1 MTEVANEGD
10 YARVLRLARIR
21 QKHWYNRNVKKVSE
35 NRRKDRQLFKELK
48 QQAGII
54 TTSRNLPVEP
64 AVENEYYEQETEPYY
79 EQENIPEAPQPVEK
93 VRFTNLTDKQIKKLK
108 KRQTNSKQTY
118 AGIIEILKKHTTSKK
133 SIETYKTTIKQLYEM
148 TETDINKPI
157 NLNNPQLIFQKLDTL
172 QYKGKNYG
180 IDKLTEFAQTLVLL
194 SDIQKGFNLDVSVEN
209 YNIYNNKFKELK
221 IMKRENQTNKVGQVI
236 HIFTPILN
244 KALEVFGIESK
255 FYLYLKLYQ
264 LAPLRDNMQLKIISD
279 EKEADS
285 KKINYIVIPKPIKM
299 KGRKNTVYKPHGKL
313 IYNTYKT
320 EKNQYI
326 KDPYPMTF
334 EATKLVREYIAR
346 NNIKEGEYLFGDK
359 LMSQWVGI
367 MLKRLGISIKGQ
379 NVNLLRHAVVT
390 EFYTNFYKNNKK
402 PTAKEILEFS
412 EKMAHSP
419 QMSALYIR
427 SISGET
433 L

>member
-1 MTEVANEGD
+1 
-10 YARVLRLARIR
+10 
-21 QKHWYNRNVKKVSE
+21 
-35 NRRKDRQLFKELK
+35 
-48 QQAGII
+48 
-54 TTSRNLPVEP
+54 
-64 AVENEYYEQETEPYY
+64 
-79 EQENIPEAPQPVEK
+79 
-93 VRFTNLTDKQIKKLK
+93 
-108 KRQTNSKQTY
+108 
-118 AGIIEILKKHTTSKK
+118 
-133 SIETYKTTIKQLYEM
+133 
-148 TETDINKPI
+148 
-157 NLNNPQLIFQKLDTL
+157 
-172 QYKGKNYG
+172 
-180 IDKLTEFAQTLVLL
+180 
-194 SDIQKGFNLDVSVEN
+194 
-209 YNIYNNKFKELK
+209 
-221 IMKRENQTNKVGQVI
+221 
-236 HIFTPILN
+236 
-244 KALEVFGIESK
+244 VFGKENK

-264 LAPLRDNMQLKIISD
+264 LAQLRDNFQLKLISD
-279 EKEADS
+279 EAEAES
-285 KKINYIVIPKPIKM
+285 KHINYIVIPKPIKM

-379 NVNLLRHAVVT
+379 NVSLLRHAVVT